1 MFHSFDCILLRKV
14 AVQYHSGAFGKG
26 RLCGYSFVDIEKYPP
41 MVIELKWNKNA
52 DAAIAQIKNKK
63 YPNALQGYN
72 KMSLVGISY
81 NKDTKEHG
89 CVIEEYMT

>member
-1 MFHSFDCILLRKV
+1 
-14 AVQYHSGAFGKG
+14 
-26 RLCGYSFVDIEKYPP
+26 

-72 KMSLVGISY
+72 KMLLVGISY